1 MRLSY
6 KEIGDGSQKDAA
18 MRLQMEQDM
27 QLFKVGEVAV
37 ANERWN
43 SMQSGEGETTKQG
56 GQSMVAC
63 RGEARVMVEG
73 MLSET
78 GWAENRG
85 SLVKQGGV
93 DRNWSCVW

>member
-1 MRLSY
+1 
-6 KEIGDGSQKDAA
+6 
-18 MRLQMEQDM
+18 
-27 QLFKVGEVAV
+27 
-37 ANERWN
+37 
-43 SMQSGEGETTKQG
+43 
-56 GQSMVAC
+56 MVAC

>member
-1 MRLSY
+1 MSY

-43 SMQSGEGETTKQG
+43 SMQSGEG
-56 GQSMVAC
+56 
-63 RGEARVMVEG
+63 
-73 MLSET
+73 
-78 GWAENRG
+78 
-85 SLVKQGGV
+85 
-93 DRNWSCVW
+93 